1 MWRRIISTGVSA
13 LEGESQDC
21 LLRRFQR
28 MVPMSGIV
36 RRAESR
42 RHFPDRDYEIKQK
55 EEHYYEDLC
64 G

>member
-1 MWRRIISTGVSA
+1 MGVSTH
-13 LEGESQDC
+13 EVESQDS
-21 LLRRFQR
+21 LLCRFQR
-28 MVPMSGIV
+28 MVQMSGIL
-36 RRAESR
+36 REAKSH